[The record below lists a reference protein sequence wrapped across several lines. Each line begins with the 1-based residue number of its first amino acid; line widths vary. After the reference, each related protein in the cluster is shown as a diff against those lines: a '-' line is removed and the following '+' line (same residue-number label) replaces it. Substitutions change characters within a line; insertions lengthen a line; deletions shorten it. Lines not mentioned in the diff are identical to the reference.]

1 MAAASRHDSGSPQ
14 QRRREDSLRAS
25 SHNSR
30 KTHRCIMNSVHTL
43 QRSSM
48 NSAAS
53 AAMSADALLQDVRVS
68 HSLHRLMYEQMP
80 ADTASTAGNTW

>member
-1 MAAASRHDSGSPQ
+1 
-14 QRRREDSLRAS
+14 
-25 SHNSR
+25 
-30 KTHRCIMNSVHTL
+30 MNSVHTL

-68 HSLHRLMYEQMP
+68 HSLHRLMYKQMP